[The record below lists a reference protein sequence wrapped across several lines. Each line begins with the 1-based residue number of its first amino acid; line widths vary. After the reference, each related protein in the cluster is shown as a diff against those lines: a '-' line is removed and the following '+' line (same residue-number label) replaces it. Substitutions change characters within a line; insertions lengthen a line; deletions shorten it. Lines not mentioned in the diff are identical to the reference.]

1 MKKIGIKRYQKFDTL
16 LSSILGSAIF
26 TMAIKELGLPT
37 SLKTNL
43 MLGIARFT
51 PLNAKPIYLGQRLIS
66 QGD

>member
-26 TMAIKELGLPT
+26 TMMLKEHGLPT
-37 SLKTNL
+37 LLKTNL
-43 MLGIARFT
+43 MFGTARQRS
-51 PLNAKPIYLGQRLIS
+51 IY

>member
-16 LSSILGSAIF
+16 LNSILGLAIF
-26 TMAIKELGLPT
+26 TIALKEHGLPT

-43 MLGIARFT
+43 MFGTDR
-51 PLNAKPIYLGQRLIS
+51 QRSIS